1 MSQLPSDPTG
11 YWMSDKLDGV
21 RAYWDGKRL
30 ISRQGDVFAA
40 PAWFTECLPDVP
52 MDGEL
57 WAGPGTFNLTSGI
70 VRRARPHDGWKKLA
84 YYAFDAPAHPGQY
97 EQRQEFLEQVVKR
110 AKCAHLKKTQVEK
123 IRSRAHLD
131 ERLEQGGAV
140 VLVRP
145 GSPYSPQRT
154 DSIVQLEEPRTKP
167 KKPKRKRPSRS
178 QKRRRGL
185 RRKLT
190 SLS

>member
-30 ISRQGDVFAA
+30 ISRQGNVFAA
-40 PAWFTECLPDVP
+40 PEWFTKCLPEVAL
-52 MDGEL
+52 DGEL
-57 WAGPGTFNLTSGI
+57 WAGPGSFNLTSGI
-70 VRRARPHDGWKKLA
+70 VRRARAHDGWKKLA

-110 AKCAHLKKTQVEK
+110 AKCTHLKKTQVEK

-154 DSIVQLEEPRTKP
+154 DLIIRAEGIGVKSR
-167 KKPKRKRPSRS
+167 RRPSRS
-178 QKRRRGL
+178 QKRRRRL
-185 RRKLT
+185 RKRLT
-190 SLS
+190 SRS